1 MCTGIA
7 PFATVGRVFEKVQPP
22 SSWLVCTLSA
32 GNQQCVPSSFVAIA
46 TWTTTHTDAITVISG
61 QTHALRM
68 TLFWPTSPCSW
79 RTTPLFRYP
88 PRVQPPASLISI
100 RDDIASRK
108 LSAEEA
114 TRAALAAADQLNPQL
129 NAFIS
134 IFHTE
139 AMAQARAIDA
149 QIASGKSPG
158 LLAGVPIALKDNICL
173 AWGRTTCAS
182 RILEN
187 YRSPYAA
194 TAAQRLLDAGAIII
208 GKTNLDEFAMGS
220 TTERSI
226 FGPTR
231 NPHDHARI
239 VGGSSGGS
247 ACAVAAGIVSGALG
261 SDTGG
266 SIRQPAG
273 MCGIVGYKP
282 SYGLVSRYGLVAY
295 ASSLDQIGP
304 FAHTVTDAAL
314 LAGAIIGHDPHDSTS
329 APAAAPN
336 LLADI
341 EKPVEQ
347 MVIGVPTQARS
358 SANHPAVAAAL
369 ERAIGAFRE
378 LGASVIDIDL
388 PLTSAGIA
396 AYYIIAPAEASSNLA
411 RFDGIRYGRR
421 AALGPGDDLMDLYC
435 RSRAEGFGPE
445 VQRRIMLGTHV
456 LSSGYYDAYYATA
469 LKVRALIRR
478 DYDAA
483 FSGAHGCHAILMPS
497 SPTPAWP
504 IGEKT
509 ADPLA
514 EYLEDVYT
522 VGVNLAG
529 LPAITIPSGHASGA
543 GTNGANLPVGMQ
555 LIAPAMQDARL
566 LRIARMLEQS
576 SPR

>member
-1 MCTGIA
+1 M
-7 PFATVGRVFEKVQPP
+7 PP
-22 SSWLVCTLSA
+22 SDRLIQLRDE
-32 GNQQCVPSSFVAIA
+32 IA
-46 TWTTTHTDAITVISG
+46 TG
-61 QTHALRM
+61 R
-68 TLFWPTSPCSW
+68 
-79 RTTPLFRYP
+79 R
-88 PRVQPPASLISI
+88 
-100 RDDIASRK
+100 
-108 LSAEEA
+108 SAEEA
-114 TRAALAAADQLNPQL
+114 TRAALAAADRLNPQL

-134 IFHTE
+134 IFHDE
-139 AMAQARAIDA
+139 AMAQARTVDVR
-149 QIASGKSPG
+149 IAAGDNPG
-158 LLAGVPIALKDNICL
+158 PLAGVPIALKDNICL

-182 RILEN
+182 RMLEN
-187 YRSPYAA
+187 YRSPYTA
-194 TAAQRLLDAGAIII
+194 TVAQRLINAGAVII

-231 NPHDHARI
+231 NPYDHARI

-247 ACAVAAGIVSGALG
+247 ACAVAAGIVPGALG

-304 FAHTVTDAAL
+304 FATTVADAAL
-314 LAGAIIGHDPHDSTS
+314 LAGAIIGHDPHDSTC
-329 APAAAPN
+329 APGPTPD
-336 LLADI
+336 LLVDI
-341 EKPVEQ
+341 QKTVERL
-347 MVIGVPTQARS
+347 VIGVPTQARS

-369 ERAIGAFRE
+369 ERAAGAFRAM
-378 LGASVIDIDL
+378 GASVIDIDL
-388 PLTSAGIA
+388 PLTAAGIA

-411 RFDGIRYGRR
+411 RFDGVRYGRR

-483 FSGAHGCHAILMPS
+483 FGGVGGGGGACACHTILMPS

-529 LPAITIPSGHASGA
+529 LPAITIPGGHAQGA
-543 GTNGANLPVGMQ
+543 GTNSADLPVGIQ
-555 LIAPAMQDARL
+555 LIAPAMHDAAL

-576 SPR
+576 SAG